1 MAGQFSGQVSSPAV
15 IAVAH
20 TSTSSSP
27 GPGSGM
33 GMVWLVRLAGSE
45 FDAHMASIERT
56 ASSMAVSFP
65 WSGSF
70 AGSAA
75 DLRGRLHSLF
85 PAPGQVHRALGFRI
99 HGLDDLAVVAEVLDG
114 AGDLDVHHARLVA
127 DGAPSVEGA
136 RGLVDVVA
144 GPDALAGTEDLAGS
158 GEVEGMDVAGMA
170 VHRDRA
176 ARLEPHQL
184 GPAVRGEAQR
194 AERLARAGRD
204 PRHAVGVERP
214 GRLERHGAHSFP
226 PMSAIHPR
234 YGRIGLR
241 PRSNHIR
248 IPLAKQAV
256 AGRRTSIIP

>member
-1 MAGQFSGQVSSPAV
+1 
-15 IAVAH
+15 
-20 TSTSSSP
+20 
-27 GPGSGM
+27 
-33 GMVWLVRLAGSE
+33 
-45 FDAHMASIERT
+45 
-56 ASSMAVSFP
+56 
-65 WSGSF
+65 SF

-75 DLRGRLHSLF
+75 DLRGRLHAVL
-85 PAPGQVHRALGFRI
+85 PAPGQVHRALGFRV

-114 AGDLDVHHARLVA
+114 AGDLDVHHARPVA
-127 DGAPSVEGA
+127 NGSPSVEGA

-144 GPDALAGTEDLAGS
+144 GPDALPGTEDLTGP

-194 AERLARAGRD
+194 PERLARAGRD

-214 GRLERHGAHSFP
+214 GRLECHVAHSFLP
-226 PMSAIHPR
+226 VSAIRPR

-248 IPLAKQAV
+248 IPWAKWAGGTGAKALFRTVRCLCSSQRPPYPGEGAPRLPRRGGPDPVRGGCAARSPQLQQRGLARLGPR
-256 AGRRTSIIP
+256 AGRAG